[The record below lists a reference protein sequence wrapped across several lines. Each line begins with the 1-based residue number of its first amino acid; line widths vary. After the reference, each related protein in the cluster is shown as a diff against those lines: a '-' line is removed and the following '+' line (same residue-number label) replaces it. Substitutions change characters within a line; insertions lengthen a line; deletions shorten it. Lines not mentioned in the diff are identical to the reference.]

1 MDKALYEKVKGYRT
15 VLAIVKEMQEK
26 GIITA
31 DDYAQISLVLAERF
45 GMKTSTIF
53 SEIDLLCVERRGNM
67 RH

>member
-15 VLAIVKEMQEK
+15 ALAIVSEMQAK

-31 DDYAQISLVLAERF
+31 DDYAQISLVLVEKF
-45 GMKTSTIF
+45 GLKPSTIF

>member
-15 VLAIVKEMQEK
+15 ALAIVKEMRGK

-31 DDYAQISLVLAERF
+31 DDYAQISLVLAEKFRL
-45 GMKTSTIF
+45 KTSTIF

>member
-15 VLAIVKEMQEK
+15 ALAIVKEMRGK

-31 DDYAQISLVLAERF
+31 DDYAQISLVLAEKF
-45 GMKTSTIF
+45 GLKTSTLF
-53 SEIDLLCVERRGNM
+53 SEIDLLCVERRGSM

>member
-15 VLAIVKEMQEK
+15 ALAIVKEMQEK

-31 DDYAQISLVLAERF
+31 DDYEQISLALA
-45 GMKTSTIF
+45 GKYGLKTSTIF

>member
-15 VLAIVKEMQEK
+15 ALAIVNEMQAK

-31 DDYAQISLVLAERF
+31 DDYARISLVLA
-45 GMKTSTIF
+45 GKYGLKTSTIF
-53 SEIDLLCVERRGNM
+53 SEIDLLCVESRGNI